1 MRAVRA
7 SSVIAVGLVLAV
19 SACSNPFGPLYE
31 YEEQVYLRVDG
42 AATVVVDSSIAA
54 LVALRG
60 VPLDPAAPASTDRAN
75 LRAMF
80 EAGGCHVDNVG
91 QPWRRRGRRF
101 VQVRIS
107 TPDVRTLSK
116 CGLLSWSS
124 YALGPA
130 GDGLRFHQVV
140 GAPAAR
146 DPGKV
151 NWDGTELIAFKLHAP
166 SRVREH
172 NVRRL
177 DVDEPGEP
185 GRGNILTWEQRL
197 ADRRAGKPI
206 EMDVRMDATSILYTT
221 LWLFGGAAV
230 AAVGTLAFIVWLTVR
245 RGRKRVAA
253 RQS

>member
-1 MRAVRA
+1 VRA
-7 SSVIAVGLVLAV
+7 SSAIALGLVLAV
-19 SACSNPFGPLYE
+19 AACSNPFGPQYE

-42 AATVVVDSSIAA
+42 AATVVVDASIVA

-60 VPLDPAAPASTDRAN
+60 VPLDPAAAASTDRAN
-75 LRAMF
+75 LRKMF
-80 EAGGCHVDNVG
+80 EAAGCRVDNVG

-107 TPDVRTLSK
+107 TPDVRTLSA

-124 YALGPA
+124 YSLAST
-130 GDGLRFHQVV
+130 DEGLRFRQIV

-146 DPGKV
+146 DPGQV
-151 NWDGTELIAFKLHAP
+151 NWDGSELVAFKLHAP

-177 DVDEPGEP
+177 DVDEPGGL

-206 EMDVRMDATSILYTT
+206 EIDVSMDATSILYTT
-221 LWLFGGAAV
+221 LWLFGGAAA
-230 AAVGTLAFIVWLTVR
+230 AAVGALALIVWLTVR
-245 RGRKRVAA
+245 RGRQRAAA

>member
-1 MRAVRA
+1 MRPSFA
-7 SSVIAVGLVLAV
+7 IAVGLLV
-19 SACSNPFGPLYE
+19 SITACSNPFGPQYE

-42 AATVVVDSSIAA
+42 AATVVVDASIAA

-75 LRAMF
+75 LRSMF
-80 EAGGCHVDNVG
+80 EAAGCHVDNVG

-107 TPDVRTLSK
+107 TPDVRTLAK

-124 YALGPA
+124 YALGPQ
-130 GDGLRFHQVV
+130 GDGLRFQQVV
-140 GAPAAR
+140 GAPAVR
-146 DPGKV
+146 DPGQV
-151 NWDGTELIAFKLHAP
+151 NWDGSELVAFKLHAP
-166 SRVREH
+166 SKVRAH

-177 DVDEPGEP
+177 DIDEPGDLE
-185 GRGNILTWEQRL
+185 RGNILTWEQRL

-206 EMDVRMDATSILYTT
+206 DIDVSMDATSILYTT

-230 AAVGTLAFIVWLTVR
+230 AAVGTLGFIVWLTVR

>member
-1 MRAVRA
+1 LRAVRA
-7 SSVIAVGLVLAV
+7 FRAIAVGLAIAGA
-19 SACSNPFGPLYE
+19 ACSNPFGRQYE

-42 AATVVVDSSIAA
+42 AATVVVDSSISA

-60 VPLDPAAPASTDRAN
+60 VALDPAAPSSTDRAN

-80 EAGGCHVDNVG
+80 EAAGCHVDNVG

-107 TPDVRTLSK
+107 TPDVRALSK

-124 YALGPA
+124 YTLSPN
-130 GDGLRFHQVV
+130 GDGLHFHQVV
-140 GAPAAR
+140 GPPSPR
-146 DPGKV
+146 DPGQV
-151 NWDGTELIAFKLHAP
+151 NWDGSEMVAFKLHAP

-172 NVRRL
+172 NIRRL

-185 GRGNILTWEQRL
+185 ERGNILTWEQRL
-197 ADRRAGKPI
+197 GDRRAGKPV
-206 EMDVRMDATSILYTT
+206 EMDVKMDATSILYTT

-230 AAVGTLAFIVWLTVR
+230 AAVGTLAFIVWMTVR